1 MPVTD
6 FHPVHS
12 EWGNKD
18 GRYILKGEEQG
29 NAIIIGNWKVPTGTL
44 GTRRTDIRWEMA
56 VGLPQAVSHAAVRV
70 WICHRVPCGTAR
82 LVQLS
87 GTAALSLLQRQLP
100 ASAWSSALASLVPCP
115 SHPCLIAFKPAP
127 LCSVPCHPL
136 HKSWISSK
144 YLQCDLII
152 FSVLPRPPF

>member
-18 GRYILKGEEQG
+18 GRYILKEEEQG

-70 WICHRVPCGTAR
+70 WMCHRVPCGTAR

-100 ASAWSSALASLVPCP
+100 ASA
-115 SHPCLIAFKPAP
+115 
-127 LCSVPCHPL
+127 
-136 HKSWISSK
+136 
-144 YLQCDLII
+144 
-152 FSVLPRPPF
+152 